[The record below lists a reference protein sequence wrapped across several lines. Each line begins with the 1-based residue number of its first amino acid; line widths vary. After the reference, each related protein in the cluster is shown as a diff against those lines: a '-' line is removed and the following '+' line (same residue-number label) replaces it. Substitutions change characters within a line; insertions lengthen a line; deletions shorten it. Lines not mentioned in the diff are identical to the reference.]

1 VAQTHQATS
10 TASVSPTGIGA
21 NRAKGFSVAAL
32 LSELIGGLG
41 DQAPGPLYQ
50 QLHRALRQA
59 IANKQLAP
67 DEALPAERDMAQD
80 LGVSRIT
87 VRKALDALADE
98 GLVTRRQGAGTFV
111 AARVEKS
118 FSKLSSFTE
127 DMLARGRAPRSA
139 WLRRSDGAVT
149 PEEAMILG
157 LSPATP
163 VFRFNRIRF
172 ADEAPMAL
180 EYSTVPGFCLPSKEA
195 VATSLYE
202 ALDRQGYRPVRALQ
216 RLRAVLFTDEQAGL
230 LNVNVGA
237 PGLLIERRGFLRDGR
252 AVEFTQSYY
261 RGDAYDFVAELNDGS
276 L

>member
-1 VAQTHQATS
+1 
-10 TASVSPTGIGA
+10 
-21 NRAKGFSVAAL
+21 VAAS

-41 DQAPGPLYQ
+41 EQAPGPLYQ
-50 QLHRALRQA
+50 QLHRALRTA

-67 DEALPAERDMAQD
+67 DAALPPERDIAHD

-87 VRKALDALADE
+87 VRKALDALVGE

-127 DMLARGRAPRSA
+127 DMLARGRTPRSA
-139 WLRRSDGAVT
+139 WLKRTDGAVT

-163 VFRFNRIRF
+163 VYRFSRIRF
-172 ADEAPMAL
+172 ADELPMAL
-180 EYSTVPGFCLPSKEA
+180 EYTTVPSFCLPSKET
-195 VATSLYE
+195 VEESLYE
-202 ALDRQGYRPVRALQ
+202 ALEASGHRPVRALQ
-216 RLRAVLFTDEQAGL
+216 RLRAVLFSDEQAKL
-230 LNVNVGA
+230 LNVPEGS

-252 AVEFTQSYY
+252 PVEFTQSYY
-261 RGDAYDFVAELNDGS
+261 RGDAYDFVAELNDAAP
-276 L
+276 